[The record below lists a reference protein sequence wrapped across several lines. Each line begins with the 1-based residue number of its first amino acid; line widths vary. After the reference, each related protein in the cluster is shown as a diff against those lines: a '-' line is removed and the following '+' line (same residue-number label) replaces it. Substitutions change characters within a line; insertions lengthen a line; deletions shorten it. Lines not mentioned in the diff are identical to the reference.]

1 MVLRLNKKENKKI
14 RQHPINERLQDLL
27 LYSNEKGEKTNKI
40 NEGT

>member
-1 MVLRLNKKENKKI
+1 MVLRLDKKRKI
-14 RQHPINERLQDLL
+14 RQHPINEGLQDLL

>member
-1 MVLRLNKKENKKI
+1 MVLRLDKKRKI

-27 LYSNEKGEKTNKI
+27 LYSNKKREKTNKI